1 MREKGETVPAAS
13 AVAGV
18 AVAAIEVSGLA
29 GTLALL
35 TPPALLLAAVAYAH
49 RSVRSRKIAPAAA
62 PATAALGVVTVL
74 DLPPAE
80 PLAKAPVADVEPVP
94 VPVAVPVSVPI
105 ADVDTDWPARIE
117 RAEALGDDAA
127 LAEHYLAWA
136 RAEIAQGRAADAGEH
151 LRTSVRIAAKGRHA
165 ALHAQAR
172 LELAELAREAG
183 DLTTACEHWQLARA
197 LFHDLQEPARV
208 GDTER
213 LMQRH
218 GCPTDWVL
226 NDF

>member
-1 MREKGETVPAAS
+1 M
-13 AVAGV
+13 
-18 AVAAIEVSGLA
+18 AVAAVELSGLA
-29 GTLALL
+29 GTVALL
-35 TPPALLLAAVAYAH
+35 MPPALLFAAVVYAH
-49 RSVRSRKIAPAAA
+49 RSVQPRRAPRAKAAA
-62 PATAALGVVTVL
+62 DVVTVL

-80 PLAKAPVADVEPVP
+80 PLPEAPAVE
-94 VPVAVPVSVPI
+94 I
-105 ADVDTDWPARIE
+105 ETDWPARIQSAE
-117 RAEALGDDAA
+117 AAGDAEALAG
-127 LAEHYLAWA
+127 HYLAWA
-136 RAEIAQGRAADAGEH
+136 RAEIAAGRPVAAGEH

-165 ALHAQAR
+165 PLHAEAR

-197 LFHDLQEPARV
+197 LFHDLKRADRA

>member
-1 MREKGETVPAAS
+1 MPAAS

-49 RSVRSRKIAPAAA
+49 RSVRSRKMAPAAA
-62 PATAALGVVTVL
+62 PAKAAVGVVTVL

-80 PLAKAPVADVEPVP
+80 PLANVPVADVEPVS
-94 VPVAVPVSVPI
+94 VPV

-117 RAEALGDDAA
+117 SAEALGDDAT
-127 LAEHYLAWA
+127 LAGHYLAWA
-136 RAEIAQGRAADAGEH
+136 RAEIAQGRAADASEH

-165 ALHAQAR
+165 ALHAEAR

-197 LFHDLQEPARV
+197 LFHDLQEATRV

-213 LMQRH
+213 LMRRH